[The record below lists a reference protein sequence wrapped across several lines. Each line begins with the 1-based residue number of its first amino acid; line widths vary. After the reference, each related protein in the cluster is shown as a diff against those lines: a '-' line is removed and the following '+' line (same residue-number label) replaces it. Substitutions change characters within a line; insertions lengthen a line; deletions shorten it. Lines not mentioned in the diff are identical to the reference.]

1 MDILLQIDQLITV
14 LMKIGFFVLLIVLLY
29 GISKGKDN
37 LKKIGAIIPLVL
49 IVKFVEQ
56 STIIYLALKY
66 SSGFGQFL
74 FQAGRASDVIRELG
88 IDLVIALVIAGFV
101 TGVFYL
107 IRIIKPQV
115 LSVTDMWLLW
125 IVSVTISSLNYAYP
139 LINMVTAMVIFLGAT
154 LVLGV
159 KSGFG
164 SRRPVGPYI
173 LVSGITIF
181 IFDFFAK
188 LAKLNL
194 PF

>member
-1 MDILLQIDQLITV
+1 
-14 LMKIGFFVLLIVLLY
+14 MKIGFFVLLIVLLY